1 LKVNLDS
8 NNKYAIP
15 ILLVCLTVV
24 FAMGVNTSSAK
35 NPDQMYVS
43 NTGNDLWSGYSPVW
57 NGTDGPKQ
65 TIRNAT
71 NAINNG
77 GTIHISDGTYNENN
91 IGVSGK
97 DVNFIGQS
105 KNKTIINGNK
115 ISRIFT
121 VGAQGITYNYVFANI
136 SFINGNSTAGG
147 ALWNYGAT
155 TIDNCIFKNNI
166 AQYSGGAIYSQGTGS
181 APASLTITNTSFL
194 NNSCNMGGAILN
206 ALSTLSVSNSE
217 FVNNTGTT
225 SVLYNNYGTISYF
238 QFNRMIGAGTL
249 IHSDSGGDLSLNWW
263 GSNNDPSS
271 MVFGVSVVPWLVLT
285 VIANPTTIVQG
296 ATSTVTADLLHDS
309 GILTDPNN
317 PDLYYHDPIYGHV
330 IDGIGVLFSS
340 TLGTVSPITTTLLNG
355 ATTTI
360 FTGNTVG
367 TATVNGLID
376 AQTVSK
382 NVSIIQ
388 NNPPVLT
395 GTDPVNKAVNVALN
409 KVVKFTFDKNIKLA
423 NNPWIEFKTSTG
435 TIVNFTSSVTG
446 NILSLKPNSLLLSG
460 TSYTVIIH
468 SGSVR
473 DLLNTGTTTP
483 ITLSFT
489 TDTAPTVTSVSPA
502 NNSVS
507 VPTNKVV
514 KYTFN
519 KSIKLG
525 TNPWIEFKTSTGT
538 SIQFTTS
545 VTGNVL
551 NITPKS
557 LLKNKTKYT
566 VILHTNSVTSTGGA
580 GLAQPYQNYFT
591 TA

>member
-1 LKVNLDS
+1 M
-8 NNKYAIP
+8 IP
-15 ILLVCLTVV
+15 ILLVCLSVA
-24 FAMGVNTSSAK
+24 FAMGVNTASAA

-43 NTGNDLWSGYSPVW
+43 NTGSDSWSGHSPVW

-65 TIRNAT
+65 TIKNAT

-77 GTIHISDGTYNENN
+77 GTIHISDGVYNENN
-91 IGVSGK
+91 IAVFSK
-97 DVNFIGQS
+97 DVNYIGQS
-105 KNKTIINGNK
+105 KTKTIVNGNK
-115 ISRIFT
+115 ISRIFS
-121 VGAQGITYNYVFANI
+121 VGAQGITYNYFFANM
-136 SFINGNSTAGG
+136 SFVNGNSSAGG

-166 AQYSGGAIYSQGTGS
+166 AKFSGGAIYSEGTGS
-181 APASLTITNTSFL
+181 APASLTITNTSFI
-194 NNSCNMGGAILN
+194 NNSCNMGGAIIN
-206 ALSTLSVSNSE
+206 VLSTISVTNSE

-238 QFNRMIGAGTL
+238 QFNRMIGTGKL
-249 IHSDSGGDLSLNWW
+249 IFSDNGGDLSLNWW
-263 GSNNDPSS
+263 GSNNDPTQ
-271 MVFGVSVVPWLVLT
+271 MTTGVTVVPWLVLS
-285 VIANPTTIVQG
+285 VFANPTSIVQG
-296 ATSTVTADLLHDS
+296 ATSVVTADLLHDS

-317 PDLYYHDPIYGHV
+317 PDLYYHDPLFGHV
-330 IDGIGVLFSS
+330 IDGIPVQFN
-340 TLGTVSPITTTLLNG
+340 TNLGTVNPITNILLNG
-355 ATTTI
+355 ATTT
-360 FTGNTVG
+360 TLNGNTLG
-367 TATVNGLID
+367 TATVSALVD

-382 NVSIIQ
+382 NVNIIK
-388 NNPPVLT
+388 NSPPVLT

-409 KVVKFTFDKNIKLA
+409 KVVTFTFDKNIKLA
-423 NNPWIEFKTSTG
+423 TNPWIEFKTSTG

-446 NILSLKPNSLLLSG
+446 NVLSLKPSSFLLSG

-489 TDTAPTVTSVSPA
+489 TDTSPTVTSVNPV
-502 NNSVS
+502 NNSVN
-507 VPTNKVV
+507 VATNKIV

-538 SIQFTTS
+538 SVKFNAS

-551 NITPKS
+551 NITPNG

-566 VILHTNSVTSTGGA
+566 VILHSNSVTSLGGA
-580 GLAQPYQNYFT
+580 GLAKPYQNYFT